1 MSQRFVRCAHCGLP
15 HALDE
20 SVCPITGRPI
30 EARKARP
37 ANIAISPHPTR
48 PGLGNAPQAPQRPS
62 APMAAAPRISS
73 NPPPFEG
80 LGTAPPPPLIGQVL
94 GGKYRAIRVLGEG
107 GMGTVYECEH
117 VALHRKVAVKVLHP
131 AQAKKKASVARFQ
144 NEAHVAGAIGHPNIC
159 EIYVMGEIEDGSPF
173 LVMELLQGE
182 TLAERIASEG
192 AMPFDDIIDVIS
204 QVLSGLVAAHDKGII
219 HRDIKPENIFLARR
233 VGAAPII
240 KLLDFGV
247 SKMLPEFQ
255 TSEDALDLTR
265 TGMVMGT
272 PYYMSPE
279 QARGE
284 RNLDGR
290 VDVYACGVVLYEA
303 IAGKRPFLAPNYN
316 ALLLAIINTNPRP
329 LREVRPNTPP
339 ELEAI
344 IQHAM
349 AKNRNDRYASAKLF
363 LRDLQPPA
371 AEPSASR
378 LPPPP
383 TAEERARAQHL
394 GGQRIRRDTG
404 PTDPRQRRI
413 PEAPPSRPVPP
424 PPGSR
429 PSVVSDSIEIPI
441 DFVPDDDATAI
452 YQPKP
457 RHPTPRWTEQD
468 PPRAAPPPPRSN
480 RHLDVPPAPPEPSGP
495 YIDEVPTEV
504 PPGRSS
510 RRAPLPG
517 QFNPDETVKLTKTG
531 EETFHEQRR
540 SPRRR

>member
-1 MSQRFVRCAHCGLP
+1 MGCVYDAEHLGLSRQVAIKVLSPSQAKKR
-15 HALDE
+15 
-20 SVCPITGRPI
+20 
-30 EARKARP
+30 
-37 ANIAISPHPTR
+37 
-48 PGLGNAPQAPQRPS
+48 
-62 APMAAAPRISS
+62 
-73 NPPPFEG
+73 
-80 LGTAPPPPLIGQVL
+80 
-94 GGKYRAIRVLGEG
+94 
-107 GMGTVYECEH
+107 
-117 VALHRKVAVKVLHP
+117 VAVK
-131 AQAKKKASVARFQ
+131 RFQ
-144 NEAHVAGAIGHPNIC
+144 QEARAAGAIGHPNIC
-159 EIYVMGEIEDGSPF
+159 EVYDLGQLDDGSPY
-173 LVMELLQGE
+173 LVMERLTGQ
-182 TLAERIASEG
+182 TLAERIQKEG
-192 AMPFDDIIDVIS
+192 GLPFPDIVEIMV
-204 QVLSGLVAAHDKGII
+204 QVLSGLVAAHEKGII

-233 VGAAPII
+233 VGAVPII

-329 LREVRPNTPP
+329 LRDVRPNTPP

-363 LRDLQPPA
+363 LRDLQPPP
-371 AEPSASR
+371 AESSQNR

-383 TAEERARAQHL
+383 TAEERARAQQL
-394 GGQRIRRDTG
+394 GGQPRMRRDTG
-404 PTDPRQRRI
+404 PTDPRSRRI
-413 PEAPPSRPVPP
+413 PEAPPSRPLPP
-424 PPGSR
+424 PSR

-441 DFVPDDDATAI
+441 DIVVDDNDATEI
-452 YQPKP
+452 YQPKQH
-457 RHPTPRWTEQD
+457 RRPTPRWTEQD
-468 PPRAAPPPPRSN
+468 PRRAAPPAPRSN
-480 RHLDVPPAPPEPSGP
+480 RHLDVPPAPPEPNPP
-495 YIDEVPTEV
+495 YIDEAPTEI

-510 RRAPLPG
+510 RRN
-517 QFNPDETVKLTKTG
+517 FNPDETVKLTKTG
-531 EETFHEQRR
+531 EETYSERR